1 MPEQLTFIDYLAG
14 LPAPA
19 SPEGTYFARGS
30 NAYKRTAAGLLQL
43 EVVLGKPKFGYRNLK
58 TGYGLMQPDYVGT
71 YWSVPAID
79 EQSTIDAAYRSGAM
93 EPIDHY
99 LSVDLSTF
107 KWRWQRTKRREL
119 DGTVSS
125 APAPGGGT
133 VRLKKIPGKKAS
145 WIYSVDILAP
155 DGRLFA
161 CTELG
166 KWCGM
171 MFFGTISIAE
181 KLVQTSFT
189 TELLDTQRKIRD
201 ADSGKDFGRDLSL
214 DKTSPELLA
223 RKLIAVKRIN
233 HIRPLEPVEMKRL
246 LELNGER
253 NMHGRFAADPLLD
266 LSLDHLYAELICRYL
281 AFGMIAEDVWGNGP
295 KEWEKVREGMWAKGV
310 YHVQPARPNRTS
322 TRGVRFVVIRSKTSN
337 GPIVPGIFST
347 EENAMSAADRAMFEL
362 PFLLRHCDGVREDF
376 SGIKREILTAAQ
388 KLRDRSK
395 GHTPDRDAA

>member
-1 MPEQLTFIDYLAG
+1 MPGQLTFIDYLAG

-19 SPEGTYFARGS
+19 SPEGTYFVNGS
-30 NAYKRTAAGLLQL
+30 NAYKRTATGWFQL
-43 EVVLGKPKFGYRNLK
+43 DVVLGKPKFGYRNLK
-58 TGYGLMQPDYVGT
+58 TGYGLMQPDYVGA
-71 YWSVPAID
+71 YWTVPAID
-79 EQSTIDAAYRSGAM
+79 EQNTIDAAYRSGAM

-107 KWRWQRTKRREL
+107 KWQWQRSKRREP
-119 DGTVSS
+119 DGTVSIAS
-125 APAPGGGT
+125 APGSGT
-133 VRLKKIPGKKAS
+133 VRLKKIPGRKAT

-171 MFFGTISIAE
+171 MFFGPVSVAA
-181 KLVQTSFT
+181 KLVQTTFT
-189 TELLDTQRKIRD
+189 AELLDTQRKIRD

-214 DKTSPELLA
+214 DKTPPELLA

-233 HIRPLEPVEMKRL
+233 FRRPLEPVEMKRL

-253 NMHGRFAADPLLD
+253 NLHGRFADDPLLD
-266 LSLDHLYAELICRYL
+266 LSLDHLYVELICRYL

-295 KEWEKVREGMWAKGV
+295 QEWEQVREGMWAKGA
-310 YHVQPARPNRTS
+310 YHVQPARPNRVS
-322 TRGVRFVVIRSKTSN
+322 KRGIRFVVIRNQASN
-337 GPIVPGIFST
+337 GPVVPGVFST
-347 EENAMSAADRAMFEL
+347 EEKAMSAADRVVFEL

-376 SGIKREILTAAQ
+376 SGIKREILAAAEELVRRCAAQ
-388 KLRDRSK
+388 PKDRK
-395 GHTPDRDAA
+395 AA

>member
-1 MPEQLTFIDYLAG
+1 MQGQMTFIDYLAG

-19 SPEGTYFARGS
+19 SSEGTYFVNGS
-30 NAYKRTAAGLLQL
+30 NAYKRTAAGWSQL

-58 TGYGLMQPDYVGT
+58 TGYGLMQPDYVGAC
-71 YWSVPAID
+71 WEMPAID

-107 KWRWQRTKRREL
+107 KWQWRRSKRREP
-119 DGTVSS
+119 DGTVSI
-125 APAPGGGT
+125 APTPGGGT
-133 VRLKKIPGKKAS
+133 VRLKKIPGRIVS

-171 MFFGTISIAE
+171 MFFGNVAIAE
-181 KLVQTSFT
+181 KLVQTTLT
-189 TELLDTQRKIRD
+189 TELLDTQQKIRD
-201 ADSGKDFGRDLSL
+201 ADSGKDFGRDLSM
-214 DKTSPELLA
+214 DKTPPELLA
-223 RKLIAVKRIN
+223 RKIIAVKRIN
-233 HIRPLEPVEMKRL
+233 NIRPLEPVEMKRL

-253 NMHGRFAADPLLD
+253 NMHGRFADDSLLD
-266 LSLDHLYAELICRYL
+266 LSLDHLYVELICRYL

-295 KEWEKVREGMWAKGV
+295 KEWQKVREGMWAKGV
-310 YHVQPARPNRTS
+310 YHVQPARPNRVS
-322 TRGVRFVVIRSKTSN
+322 KRGIRFVVIRNQTSN
-337 GPIVPGIFST
+337 GPVVPGVFST
-347 EENAMSAADRAMFEL
+347 EEKAMSAADRVTFEL
-362 PFLLRHCDGVREDF
+362 PFLLRHCDGIREDF
-376 SGIKREILTAAQ
+376 SGIKGEIMTAAQ
-388 KLRDRSK
+388 KLLERSK